1 MLVDINL
8 LPEKEKERSTLLV
21 AALAILGAAV
31 LLWVALFVLSNSLSQ
46 ETVTLEQQV

>member
-8 LPEKEKERSTLLV
+8 LPEKEKERSTLLI

-31 LLWVALFVLSNSLSQ
+31 LVMVGLIHAF
-46 ETVTLEQQV
+46 